1 MVVGCDTFGDV
12 RVRLKNSSN
21 AIIFSKILRSIE
33 ILDRVT
39 RKVQNRVRC
48 LQFVFKPTQID
59 VQR

>member
-1 MVVGCDTFGDV
+1 MVVGCETFGDV
-12 RVRLKNSSN
+12 RVRLKNSSD

-39 RKVQNRVRC
+39 RKVRNRVRC